1 MGSSPCRRIH
11 LLGIA
16 HPVVGKHFQVLKV
29 HRGMECIR
37 DPSGEEK
44 ARYGLVFV
52 LCKLWVENPIFVLY
66 KEQRVVIKL
75 VLYDKYILTS
85 FLGFRLSCNRKTKLR

>member
-1 MGSSPCRRIH
+1 MGSSPCRRIL

-29 HRGMECIR
+29 HRRMERIR
-37 DPSGEEK
+37 DPSGEEN

-52 LCKLWVENPIFVLY
+52 LCKFWVENPISVLY
-66 KEQRVVIKL
+66 KEQRVIIKL
-75 VLYDKYILTS
+75 FLYDKYILVS
-85 FLGFRLSCNRKTKLR
+85 FPGF

>member
-29 HRGMECIR
+29 HSEV
-37 DPSGEEK
+37 DTSEELVGK
-44 ARYGLVFV
+44 GARFFIVMYFLNYG
-52 LCKLWVENPIFVLY
+52 
-66 KEQRVVIKL
+66 
-75 VLYDKYILTS
+75 
-85 FLGFRLSCNRKTKLR
+85 